1 MHAGLCLFVFPS
13 VRLCL
18 FICSSVS
25 VDLSIYLSD
34 SLPLPLPLSLS
45 NQGHLLSRLLSVS
58 LVFALSLSLSLSLS
72 LGISVSFCL
81 SLSSNQGLVPREDI
95 VATAR
100 IYLAQCINQLFLE
113 GQLSHKIVDL
123 LLRLVAVNNKLT
135 ILCGS

>member
-1 MHAGLCLFVFPS
+1 
-13 VRLCL
+13 
-18 FICSSVS
+18 
-25 VDLSIYLSD
+25 
-34 SLPLPLPLSLS
+34 
-45 NQGHLLSRLLSVS
+45 
-58 LVFALSLSLSLSLS
+58 
-72 LGISVSFCL
+72 
-81 SLSSNQGLVPREDI
+81 